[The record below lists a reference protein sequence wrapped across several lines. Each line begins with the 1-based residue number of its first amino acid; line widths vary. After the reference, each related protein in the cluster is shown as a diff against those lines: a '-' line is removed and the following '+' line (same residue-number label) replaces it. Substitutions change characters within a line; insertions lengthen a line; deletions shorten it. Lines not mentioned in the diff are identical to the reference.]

1 MFHVLLNRT
10 SVYLC
15 MWGFWKSEKQDQQ
28 RLPKNLKFLF
38 KTCSSNK
45 LFTSFIFPGVTGN
58 ILEEDVDLIVTED
71 SADHFTSYE
80 TIESSKQVISNNLF
94 LSEFLNPRYTGNG

>member
-1 MFHVLLNRT
+1 MFHVLLSRT

-45 LFTSFIFPGVTGN
+45 PFTVYKRIIYFSRCHWQY
-58 ILEEDVDLIVTED
+58 LEEDVDLIEITC
-71 SADHFTSYE
+71 FY
-80 TIESSKQVISNNLF
+80 QNF
-94 LSEFLNPRYTGNG
+94 